1 MLEGKN
7 IALITDAGTP
17 GISDPGEELV
27 AMCYETGIQVTSL
40 PGAAACITAL
50 TLSGLPT
57 RRFAFEAFLPSDKK
71 ERAVVLEELKQETR
85 TIILYEAPHRLVKT
99 LEELLEKLGDRKIS
113 LCRELTKKHE
123 TVFRGS
129 LLEAFSWYKENP
141 PKGECV
147 MVLAGRSREE
157 IEQEARQKWE
167 DMPLEEHME
176 YYMSQG
182 IDKKEAMKLVA
193 KDRGISKRDVYQ
205 ALLKN

>member
-1 MLEGKN
+1 M
-7 IALITDAGTP
+7 
-17 GISDPGEELV
+17 
-27 AMCYETGIQVTSL
+27 
-40 PGAAACITAL
+40 
-50 TLSGLPT
+50 
-57 RRFAFEAFLPSDKK
+57 
-71 ERAVVLEELKQETR
+71 
-85 TIILYEAPHRLVKT
+85 
-99 LEELLEKLGDRKIS
+99 
-113 LCRELTKKHE
+113 
-123 TVFRGS
+123 
-129 LLEAFSWYKENP
+129 EAFSWYKENP